1 MRFPRPNIGLLDQI
15 IRIVISLSM
24 IYLGFL
30 DDRVISD
37 PLSAMILGALGVI
50 NLFIALIRF
59 CPLYAMTGID
69 TRATAND

>member
-1 MRFPRPNIGLLDQI
+1 
-15 IRIVISLSM
+15 
-24 IYLGFL
+24 
-30 DDRVISD
+30 
-37 PLSAMILGALGVI
+37 MILGALGVI